1 MLIWKIFSEV
11 GTYSCYTV
19 KDSMYQANVESC
31 SFSFIFIYISIIKKM
46 HRRSLERFTP
56 KFSEFCDF
64 IFSYLFCVSKF
75 STLTLFYIQE
85 KKKKPLFLLSCVEGC
100 PCREGG
106 NASSDCFL
114 WKSLKAPRAHI
125 YKSPFCPENRVGVG
139 GTWVN
144 VLCSQLNL

>member
-1 MLIWKIFSEV
+1 M

-31 SFSFIFIYISIIKKM
+31 FFHHIYISIIKKM
-46 HRRSLERFTP
+46 HRRSLERFTS

-75 STLTLFYIQE
+75 STLMLFYIQ
-85 KKKKPLFLLSCVEGC
+85 KKKIPLFLLSCIEGC

-139 GTWVN
+139 GIWVN
-144 VLCSQLNL
+144 VLCSKLNQ